1 MAVPTGTA
9 KFSEIQT
16 EFGGSNPIS
25 LSEYYSGGSNTKSNL
40 GIFAP
45 NGIPTS
51 GTISV
56 NDFRGAENT
65 SEEFSTNVTFTAGSI
80 AFSNPFLESKGRS
93 SLNSPNGSIADDT
106 PDNGRMMKSST
117 LNEVTYNKS
126 TPKGSSTSTEFF
138 KVQIFISNTVSGYNN
153 NINNDTDAFKQFRD
167 TSSGGGGTFN
177 RSAASYTTSVTGG
190 VAVHSWQWGSTPYSP
205 IGTGTRS
212 VTFDCD

>member
-65 SEEFSTNVTFTAGSI
+65 SEEFSTNVTFTSGSI
-80 AFSNPFLESKGRS
+80 FFSNPFVETKGLGNLS
-93 SLNSPNGSIADDT
+93 SPNGSVADTT
-106 PDNGRMMKSST
+106 PDNGRLMKSG
-117 LNEVTYNKS
+117 LIAQLHYRKS
-126 TPKGSSTSTEFF
+126 TPKGSSTSTESLQ
-138 KVQIFISNTVSGYNN
+138 VVINISGSVSGYNN
-153 NINNDTDAFKQFRD
+153 NINNDLDAFKQFRD

-177 RSAASYTTSVTGG
+177 RSDASYTVLESGG
-190 VAVHSWQWGSTPYSP
+190 NANHTWSWGNTPFAP